1 MFSLGFK
8 VETEIQLGFDDGDF
22 IKVHLVIL
30 GLDDGGFIKVHL
42 LMLGF
47 RVEME
52 VLLGFDDGRWR
63 FIGH

>member
-1 MFSLGFK
+1 
-8 VETEIQLGFDDGDF
+8 
-22 IKVHLVIL
+22 
-30 GLDDGGFIKVHL
+30 
-42 LMLGF
+42 MLGF